1 MKSLTR
7 FKTLV
12 KDNLKQ
18 ASSILLDDYCQR
30 EKNSNFVIP
39 QVSWMA
45 SQKLEVKYMK
55 QKF

>member
-30 EKNSNFVIP
+30 EKNLNFVIP